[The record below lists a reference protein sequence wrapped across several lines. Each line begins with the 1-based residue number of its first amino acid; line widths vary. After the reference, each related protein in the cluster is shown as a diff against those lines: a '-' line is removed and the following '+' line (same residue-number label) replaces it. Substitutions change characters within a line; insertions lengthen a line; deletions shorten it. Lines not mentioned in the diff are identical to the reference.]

1 MKVAKLL
8 LGVVGLAGA
17 VHLGAKLILKQ
28 VAQNPDVY
36 PLAVLNKEP
45 EGEEI
50 TMTRPDGTTLR
61 LVAAG
66 SGPTVLL
73 AHGLGATLQEW
84 NIVWSQLRR
93 LGYRVITFD
102 QRGHG
107 RSTVGSDGIGSAQ
120 MAGDYKAILEHFDL
134 YDVVLVGHSMGGFL
148 ANVFML
154 TYPNVAAQRL
164 KGTVL
169 FATFAGNVLK
179 GSPQNQLE
187 IPLIK
192 AGIMDRVI
200 QSDVYGSLFVVSLL
214 SSQARYPAIVQAC
227 LHIFRQ
233 GKLRPLLPIVQAFC
247 EEDYYGRLP
256 EIQTPC
262 VIICGRED
270 KTTPPWHSE
279 EMGRLIPRAR
289 TVWVEGKG
297 HLLNWEAP
305 EALVEAIGSF

>member
-1 MKVAKLL
+1 MKLSKWL
-8 LGVVGLAGA
+8 LGLAATAGV
-17 VHLGAKLILKQ
+17 VHLGAKLFLRQ
-28 VAQNPDVY
+28 VAQNPDSY
-36 PLAVLNKEP
+36 PLEVLCKEP

-50 TMTRPDGTTLR
+50 TITRPDGTTLR
-61 LVAAG
+61 VVVAG

-73 AHGLGATLQEW
+73 AHGLGATLLEW
-84 NIVWSQLRR
+84 NIVCSQLRQ
-93 LGYRVITFD
+93 LGYRVIVFD

-134 YDVVLVGHSMGGFL
+134 RDVILVGHSMGGFL
-148 ANVFML
+148 ANVLML
-154 TYPNVAAQRL
+154 TYPEVAAQRL

-179 GSPQNQLE
+179 GSPQNQLQ

-192 AGIMDRVI
+192 AGAMDRVI
-200 QSDVYGSLFVVSLL
+200 QSDVYGALFVVSLL
-214 SSQARYPAIVQAC
+214 SSQERYPAIVQAC
-227 LHIFRQ
+227 LQIFRQ

-256 EIQTPC
+256 EIKTPC

-279 EMGRLIPRAR
+279 EMGQRIPHAR

-305 EALVEAIGSF
+305 QALIEVIQSF